1 MDIETILAELHRE
14 RELLDQEIFSL
25 EWLSGK
31 HPHTRE
37 RLFRMQKTTLQ
48 SAHDDCSGSTDL
60 IAGLTASGSKPHL

>member
-25 EWLSGK
+25 EWLSAK

-37 RLFRMQKTTLQ
+37 RLLGIHTAKLHP
-48 SAHDDCSGSTDL
+48 APDDCGRTMD
-60 IAGLTASGSKPHL
+60 